1 MKLSA
6 PIYRLKRK
14 ARLLSRQRNIPL
26 NRALDEIARQEG
38 YKSWSLLAARLSAET
53 PAARLFGQLREGDL
67 LLVGARPGHG
77 KTLLG
82 LELALEA
89 IKSGAKGK
97 FFSLEYAER
106 DVQNCLSAIGADQGM
121 LRGLFEFDGSDA
133 ITADY
138 LIAALVWA
146 PRGTLV
152 VIDYLQLLDQK
163 RERPDLMTQVR
174 ALKAFASERGLI
186 LVFLSQ
192 IDRSYGASEKPCP
205 GLGDVRLPNPLDLTL
220 FDRACFLNNG
230 AISFQT
236 VH

>member
-6 PIYRLKRK
+6 PVYRLRRT
-14 ARLLSRQRNIPL
+14 ARLLSRERNIPL

-38 YKSWSLLAARLSAET
+38 YKNWSLLAARLWAET
-53 PAARLFGQLREGDL
+53 PAARLFGQLRQGDL
-67 LLVGARPGHG
+67 LLVGARPNQG

-97 FFSLEYAER
+97 FFSLEYAKR
-106 DVQNCLSAIGADQGM
+106 DMQDCLNAIAADRGKLGGM
-121 LRGLFEFDGSDA
+121 FEFDGSDA
-133 ITADY
+133 ISADY
-138 LIAALVWA
+138 LIAALASA

-152 VIDYLQLLDQK
+152 VIDYLQLLDQ
-163 RERPDLMTQVR
+163 RRDRPALVAQVK

-192 IDRSYGASEKPCP
+192 IDRSYDASEKPCP
-205 GLGDVRLPNPLDLTL
+205 GLDDVRLPNPLDLTL
-220 FDRACFLNNG
+220 FNKACFLNNG
-230 AISFQT
+230 TINFQT